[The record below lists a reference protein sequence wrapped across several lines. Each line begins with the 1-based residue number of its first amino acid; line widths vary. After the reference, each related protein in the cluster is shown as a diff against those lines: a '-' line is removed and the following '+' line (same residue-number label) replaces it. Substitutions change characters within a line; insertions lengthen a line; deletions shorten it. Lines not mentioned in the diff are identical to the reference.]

1 MALTGGPTVTLR
13 FKGDAD
19 DLHRTVD
26 GVRAAVAGLAT
37 AGVGL
42 AGTVGVVG
50 ALGAAASATVV
61 AVAALPAAFLGIGIA
76 AAAQTEQVKT
86 RFTAM
91 KDHVVAEVTRLAA
104 PIQAELLHTAD
115 SVEAAFNR

>member
-1 MALTGGPTVTLR
+1 
-13 FKGDAD
+13 
-19 DLHRTVD
+19 
-26 GVRAAVAGLAT
+26 
-37 AGVGL
+37 
-42 AGTVGVVG
+42 
-50 ALGAAASATVV
+50 
-61 AVAALPAAFLGIGIA
+61 A

-115 SVEAAFNR
+115 SVEAAFNRIAPSLGRIFELSAPHLAIFTDGMISLVERALPRFETAIANATPLVEVFSRGLGMLGTGIGNFFAELSYGT

>member
-1 MALTGGPTVTLR
+1 MALTGSASGTLR

-19 DLHRTVD
+19 DLHRTVA
-26 GVRAAVAGLAT
+26 GVRTAVAGLAT

-50 ALGAAASATVV
+50 ALGAAASAAVV
-61 AVAALPAAFLGIGIA
+61 SVAALPAAYLGIGIA

-91 KDHVVAEVTRLAA
+91 KDHVVAETTRPA
-104 PIQAELLHTAD
+104 PPL
-115 SVEAAFNR
+115 